1 MKKVILVLASVLVL
15 ASGSFALQPA
25 LVGGIRDGAALG
37 LILQEYL
44 GSGAALR
51 FGMEANTGKNPM
63 IAFAGGKFGLSS
75 VGRMPLSLGLGIVGY
90 FGNSDTKAGLSLSF
104 IFDNVFGRQPMFI
117 EAGVDIVDPARL
129 QLQLG
134 YKF

>member
-1 MKKVILVLASVLVL
+1 MKKLLIVLASILVLT
-15 ASGSFALQPA
+15 SGSFALQPA
-25 LVGGIRDGAALG
+25 MIGGIRDGAALG
-37 LILQEYL
+37 LIMQEYL
-44 GSGAALR
+44 GTGVAFR

-63 IAFAGGKFGLSS
+63 IAFAGGKFNLSS
-75 VGRMPLSLGLGIVGY
+75 IGRMPLSLGLGIVGY
-90 FGNSDTKAGLSLSF
+90 FGNSDTRTGLALSF

>member
-1 MKKVILVLASVLVL
+1 MKKTIVLLVSVVVL

-25 LVGGIRDGAALG
+25 LCGGIRDGAALG

-44 GSGAALR
+44 GSGVALR
-51 FGMEANTGKNPM
+51 FGMEGNTGRNPM
-63 IAFAGGKFGLSS
+63 IAFAGGKFALSS
-75 VGRMPLSLGLGIVGY
+75 IGRMPLSLGLGIVGY
-90 FGNSDTKAGLSLSF
+90 FGNNDTKAGLALSF
-104 IFDNVFGRQPMFI
+104 IFDNAFGRSPMFI
-117 EAGVDIVDPARL
+117 EAGIDIVDPAKL